1 MLCTSIIRD
10 TGHSFP
16 GAESVTTSGFPPWCQ
31 HNNASSSHHICI
43 PVSRKEKRKGRVC
56 LLPLRTLPRCCTC
69 YFSLARLTLRATFR
83 NSLHS
88 VCPCARKF
96 RCRKVFFFS
105 SWQGQASNSL
115 QHSLWKPKQYL
126 WWMQYSIYPDYGMF
140 RMDRCMLVWAKLEAR
155 RCKSEDMCVCVFL
168 ESHMKTWI
176 RKCVLSIALVTILP
190 PALGRHSFCQGQGKR
205 KFVGSWKSWVAEST
219 RPEIQPC
226 STISVLQKDFII
238 VWARLS

>member
-1 MLCTSIIRD
+1 M
-10 TGHSFP
+10 
-16 GAESVTTSGFPPWCQ
+16 SVTTSGFPPWYQ
-31 HNNASSSHHICI
+31 HNASSSHHICI

-88 VCPCARKF
+88 VCPCAGKF
-96 RCRKVFFFS
+96 RCRKKEVCFFFS
-105 SWQGQASNSL
+105 SWRGQASNSL

-155 RCKSEDMCVCVFL
+155 RCKSEDMCVCVCVFL

-176 RKCVLSIALVTILP
+176 RKYVLSIALVTILP
-190 PALGRHSFCQGQGKR
+190 PALGRDSFCQGQGKR
-205 KFVGSWKSWVAEST
+205 KVCGFLKKLSCWINQTWNST
-219 RPEIQPC
+219 LLHNSYFANGFHYC
-226 STISVLQKDFII
+226 
-238 VWARLS
+238 LS